1 MPVPDQIRWR
11 CRRGMLEL
19 DLLLNDFVTKRYEKL
34 DEAERSTF
42 LRLLDYPDQT
52 LLELLMGRMK
62 PSDKDVVHV
71 VKAIRSAS
79 QSGTA

>member
-34 DEAERSTF
+34 GETEQSTF

-71 VKAIRSAS
+71 IKAIRSAS
-79 QSGTA
+79 QSGAS

>member
-19 DLLLNDFVTKRYEKL
+19 DLLLNDFVSQRYEKL
-34 DEAERSTF
+34 DEGERSTF

-71 VKAIRSAS
+71 IKAIRSAS
-79 QSGTA
+79 QSGAA